1 MFFSVDFENTVNTVR
16 FILEP
21 VFICK
26 YFRIFLFLDSSCG
39 LMHAHTHTHIMVLF
53 SQIIAILLRTV
64 SWINLR
70 FLYILVW
77 IKKILLRRLKVK
89 DRVTVLPLE
98 IYVQVYKEPINQHSL
113 REFVYQIRNPNSKNL
128 SNVYQVK
135 REILKSKWTL
145 DDHIFQGPNMI
156 FLNHF
161 N

>member
-1 MFFSVDFENTVNTVR
+1 MR

-21 VFICK
+21 IFICK

-39 LMHAHTHTHIMVLF
+39 RMHAHTDTHIMVLF
-53 SQIIAILLRTV
+53 SQIIAILLRIV
-64 SWINLR
+64 SWISLR
-70 FLYILVW
+70 FLYILFS
-77 IKKILLRRLKVK
+77 IEKILLRRLKVK

-98 IYVQVYKEPINQHSL
+98 IYVQVYKESINQHSL
-113 REFVYQIRNPNSKNL
+113 RKLVYQITNSYSKNL

-145 DDHIFQGPNMI
+145 DNHIFQGPNMN
-156 FLNHF
+156 FKNHF